1 MAHGLSLLAASSVRR
16 WFGALALVLAVV
28 AMHAFVGGLIAERMA
43 DFSVAAS
50 LPVRIEVAYVRDM
63 EPAAPPALAPAA
75 PPRAPPPAR
84 APRALRTPKRA
95 APAASAAFAT
105 PSTPSTPATPAPV
118 LAVVEEA
125 PASVVPDPPPPEPM
139 VVEAPPQP
147 AASSAEPVVATSAT
161 SAASATS
168 APEAAAASTF
178 TWPGSTRLSYGLTGN
193 YRGEIHGNAQVE
205 WVRVGSRYQ
214 VHLDVVV
221 GLPIAP
227 LITRRM
233 SSEGDISADGLAPQR
248 YDEDTKV
255 MFRERRRLTMRFE
268 PEAIVMANG
277 QRQERLAG
285 VQDSVSQFVQLSYL
299 FSVKPELLV
308 VGGAVEVPLA
318 LARKV
323 ERWVYDVVEQEP
335 LSTPFGAVD
344 TFHLKPRRVAQAGS
358 DLTAEIWIAPSL
370 QYLPA
375 RIRIRQDADT
385 FIDLLIERKPQ
396 LAAP

>member
-1 MAHGLSLLAASSVRR
+1 MAHGLSLLPGASVRR
-16 WFGALALVLAVV
+16 WLGAVALVLAVL
-28 AMHAFVGGLIAERMA
+28 AMHAFVGSQIAERMA

-75 PPRAPPPAR
+75 PARAPPPAR
-84 APRALRTPKRA
+84 APRAVRAPKVV
-95 APAASAAFAT
+95 APAASAGLAT
-105 PSTPSTPATPAPV
+105 PSTSVTPATPAPV

-125 PASVVPDPPPPEPM
+125 PAVVVPDPPAPPEPM
-139 VVEAPPQP
+139 VVEVPPPP
-147 AASSAEPVVATSAT
+147 AASRAEPVVATPAT
-161 SAASATS
+161 SAAS

-178 TWPGSTRLSYGLTGN
+178 TWPGSTRLSYGLSGN

-214 VHLDVVV
+214 VHLDVLV

-233 SSEGDISADGLAPQR
+233 SSEGDISADGLVPQR

-268 PEAIVMANG
+268 PDAIVMANG
-277 QRQERLAG
+277 QRQQRLAG
-285 VQDSVSQFVQLSYL
+285 VQDSASQFVQLSYL

-318 LARKV
+318 LARMV
-323 ERWVYDVVEQEP
+323 ERWVYDVVDQEP

-344 TFHLKPRRVAQAGS
+344 AFHLKPRRVAQAGS

>member
-1 MAHGLSLLAASSVRR
+1 MHPIASQPLSLLAAAPARR
-16 WFGALALVLAVV
+16 WVGALALVLAVV
-28 AMHAFVGGLIAERMA
+28 AMHAFVGSQIAERMA

-63 EPAAPPALAPAA
+63 EPVAPPALAPAA
-75 PPRAPPPAR
+75 PALAPPPAR
-84 APRALRTPKRA
+84 APRAVRTPKRA
-95 APAASAAFAT
+95 APAASATFA
-105 PSTPSTPATPAPV
+105 TPATPAPV

-125 PASVVPDPPPPEPM
+125 LASVVPDPPPPEPM

-147 AASSAEPVVATSAT
+147 AASSAEPGVATSAT
-161 SAASATS
+161 SAASAS
-168 APEAAAASTF
+168 EAAAGDAF

-268 PEAIVMANG
+268 PDAIVMANG

-285 VQDSVSQFVQLSYL
+285 VQDSASQFVQLSYL

-308 VGGAVEVPLA
+308 LGGAVEVPLA

>member
-1 MAHGLSLLAASSVRR
+1 MAHGLSLLAAASVRR

-43 DFSVAAS
+43 DFSVATS

-75 PPRAPPPAR
+75 PARAPPPAR
-84 APRALRTPKRA
+84 APRAVRAPKRA

-105 PSTPSTPATPAPV
+105 PSTPATPAPV

-125 PASVVPDPPPPEPM
+125 LASVVPDPPPPEPM

-147 AASSAEPVVATSAT
+147 VASSAEPVVATSAT
-161 SAASATS
+161 SATSATAATP

-233 SSEGDISADGLAPQR
+233 SSEGDLSADGLAPQR

-268 PEAIVMANG
+268 PDAIVMANG

-285 VQDSVSQFVQLSYL
+285 VQDTASQFVQLSYL

-308 VGGAVEVPLA
+308 LGGAVEVPLA

-344 TFHLKPRRVAQAGS
+344 TFHLKPRRMAQAGS